1 MPRIGALALAAT
13 AGVALAAVAS
23 ATVIGGCKR
32 SKHAHIATYVPPPA
46 PAGFAEHGDV
56 GWRIAVPAT
65 WKEAAQRGPALWAV
79 ADPQAV
85 DDLHAH
91 VNVVTEPFAGD
102 SYDYARA
109 NEAGLR
115 REPRTTVEVARE
127 DVVDGDPTLI
137 IESRWIPTPPS
148 TVAFRTMQGMLA
160 SRGTG
165 YVVTCGVSS
174 NAFERYRS
182 TCESIL
188 HSFAVQR

>member
-1 MPRIGALALAAT
+1 MTPMPRIGALALAAT
-13 AGVALAAVAS
+13 AGIALPAAGAS
-23 ATVIGGCKR
+23 VGCRR
-32 SKHAHIATYVPPPA
+32 STHEHITTYVPPPP
-46 PAGFAEHGDV
+46 PAGFAEHADV
-56 GWRIAVPAT
+56 GWRIAAPAT
-65 WKEAAQRGPALWAV
+65 WKEATQRGPASWAV

-91 VNVVTEPFAGD
+91 VTVSTESFVGD

-115 REPRTTVEVARE
+115 REPRATVEVARE
-127 DVVDGDPTLI
+127 DVVDGDPTFVV
-137 IESRWIPTPPS
+137 ESHWTPTPPS
-148 TVAFRTMQGMLA
+148 TAAFRTMQVMLA

-182 TCESIL
+182 TCSSIL

>member
-1 MPRIGALALAAT
+1 MPRTGALALAAM
-13 AGVALAAVAS
+13 AFLGVAGAS
-23 ATVIGGCKR
+23 TGCKR
-32 SKHAHIATYVPPPA
+32 SKHAHNPTYVPPQA
-46 PAGFAEHGDV
+46 PAGFAEHADV

-65 WKEAAQRGPALWAV
+65 WKEATQKGPALWAV

-91 VNVVTEPFAGD
+91 VNVVTEPFVGD

-115 REPRTTVEVARE
+115 RESRATDEVARD
-127 DVVDGDPTLI
+127 DVVDGDPTLV
-137 IESRWIPTPPS
+137 IESRWTPAAPA
-148 TVAFRTMQGMLA
+148 TVAFRTMQSMLA